1 MSQSSDVFLGTIAVA
16 TLIMAIAQLGVLI
29 AAGLLARRVY
39 RLLSQVERDLRP
51 AFESVNA
58 IARDASR
65 AVALATAQVERAD
78 QLLGSAAAQIETALT
93 GLQASLGVPAREG
106 RALLNA
112 LRAAVE
118 AIREVRRNPRS
129 RRRSEEDDALFI

>member
-16 TLIMAIAQLGVLI
+16 TLAMAIAQLGVLI

-51 AFESVNA
+51 AFEHVNA
-58 IARDASR
+58 IAKDASR
-65 AVALATAQVERAD
+65 AVSLATAQVERAD
-78 QLLGSAAAQIETALT
+78 QLLGAVAMQIETALS
-93 GLQASLGVPAREG
+93 GLQASLGAPAREG
-106 RALLNA
+106 RALLGA
-112 LRAAVE
+112 LRAALA

>member
-1 MSQSSDVFLGTIAVA
+1 VSQSSDAFLGTIAAA

-39 RLLSQVERDLRP
+39 RLLAQVERDLRP
-51 AFESVNA
+51 AFDSVNA

-78 QLLGSAAAQIETALT
+78 QLLGSAALQVETALA

-112 LRAAVE
+112 LRAALD
-118 AIREVRRNPRS
+118 AIREARQNPRA
-129 RRRSEEDDALFI
+129 RRRTEEDDALFI